1 MHVYI
6 FLHKI
11 MWSIYHTNTRTWN
24 KVLILGIMK
33 RDQNN
38 DKTNIGYTL
47 METWR
52 DSHIEARLY
61 SFNWTNESC
70 SSIEQSTW
78 QDVLQE
84 EGIKIIPRQRCSV
97 GEGDDLLM
105 LRYSTVS
112 CRIMFPCLSMQWKLP
127 RKNLPSLIPTSI
139 WRNKSFL
146 TRAIGSKSDPSEADS
161 TIVVLVLLS
170 ASCSI
175 PTTALILVYV
185 LHQNKLKHQ

>member
-1 MHVYI
+1 MKLVKI
-6 FLHKI
+6 LLWSHKKG
-11 MWSIYHTNTRTWN
+11 S
-24 KVLILGIMK
+24 
-33 RDQNN
+33 
-38 DKTNIGYTL
+38 
-47 METWR
+47 
-52 DSHIEARLY
+52 Y
-61 SFNWTNESC
+61 SFSWINESC

-112 CRIMFPCLSMQWKLP
+112 WRIMFPCLSKQWKLP

-146 TRAIGSKSDPSEADS
+146 TRAIGSESDPSEVDA
-161 TIVVLVLLS
+161 TMVELLS
-170 ASCSI
+170 ASWSI
-175 PTTALILVYV
+175 PTNRLLFLYMLYT
-185 LHQNKLKHQ
+185 QNKLKHQ